1 MGIGLPKR
9 GIFRK
14 KRFAEHAGI
23 TTNSDA
29 EGSLLESIAE
39 PTTEGRKL
47 LHDMAQHF
55 RMSARAYHRILHVS
69 RTIADLEGE
78 RIVQRHH
85 IAESVSY
92 RFYRE
97 SAAGRAKLG

>member
-1 MGIGLPKR
+1 MIVNSRNVTL
-9 GIFRK
+9 
-14 KRFAEHAGI
+14 RF
-23 TTNSDA
+23 
-29 EGSLLESIAE
+29 LLETDLEDMLAV
-39 PTTEGRKL
+39 G
-47 LHDMAQHF
+47 DMAQHF
-55 RMSARAYHRILHVS
+55 RMSARAYHRILRVS

-97 SAAGRAKLG
+97 SASGRAKLG